1 MTEIMDKA
9 LAPLDALLVNFA
21 AGRLCPQEELLVSA
35 ARQLNPDI
43 RARIAQFEAL
53 GAQAMCAAEPAPV
66 EADCLAKVMEKIG
79 EKIGDC
85 APVKACSPESK
96 SPCPDAPAEIDIP
109 GTVYALI
116 TALCASQPQRW
127 RRMTR
132 GVAHMELHL
141 VATAPVQK
149 KLQLMKLAPR
159 QATPRHAHGGTEIT
173 LVLQGSFTD
182 TLGTFSRGDVVV
194 LTDPRIVH
202 QPQAGDEGCIC
213 LTLTESRLRFRDPFA
228 RFMNAFWRA

>member
-1 MTEIMDKA
+1 MTDIMEKA

-66 EADCLAKVMEKIG
+66 QADCLAKVMEKIG
-79 EKIGDC
+79 GC
-85 APVKACSPESK
+85 TPVKACSPESK
-96 SPCPDAPAEIDIP
+96 SPCPDAPAELDIP

-127 RRMTR
+127 RRMKR
-132 GVAHMELHL
+132 GVSHMELHL
-141 VATAPVQK
+141 AVATPVRK
-149 KLQLMKLAPR
+149 KLQLMKLAPH
-159 QATPRHAHGGTEIT
+159 QATPPHGHGGTEIT

-182 TLGTFSRGDVVV
+182 SLGTFQKGDVVV
-194 LTDPRIVH
+194 LTDPQLIH

-213 LTLTESRLRFRDPFA
+213 LTLTESLLRFRDPFT
-228 RFMNAFWRA
+228 RVMNAFWRV

>member
-1 MTEIMDKA
+1 MTDIMEKA
-9 LAPLDALLVNFA
+9 LAPLDALLVDFA

-66 EADCLAKVMEKIG
+66 QADCLAKVMK
-79 EKIGDC
+79 KIGDC
-85 APVKACSPESK
+85 APESK
-96 SPCPDAPAEIDIP
+96 THSKAPCPDAPAGIDIP
-109 GTVYALI
+109 RTVYALI

-141 VATAPVQK
+141 VAAAPVQK
-149 KLQLMKLAPR
+149 RLQMMKLAPH
-159 QATPRHAHGGTEIT
+159 QATPRHGHGGTEIT

-182 TLGTFSRGDVVV
+182 SLGTFSKGDVVV
-194 LTDPRIVH
+194 LTDPRLVH
-202 QPQAGDEGCIC
+202 QPQAGEEGCIC
-213 LTLTESRLRFRDPFA
+213 LTLTESRLRFRDPLM
-228 RFMNAFWRA
+228 RVMNAFWRV